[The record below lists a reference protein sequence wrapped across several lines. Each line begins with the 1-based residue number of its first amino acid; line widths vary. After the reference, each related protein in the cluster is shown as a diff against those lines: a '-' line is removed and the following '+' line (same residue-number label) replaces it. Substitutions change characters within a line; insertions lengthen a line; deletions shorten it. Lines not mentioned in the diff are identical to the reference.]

1 LVSEIE
7 KLRYRQTAHPN
18 EPLSAKVV
26 EEVVFS
32 RVEANSFK
40 FFDYLF
46 SSPQQ
51 ACALL
56 DKMQNEGTN
65 WNEASGV
72 LFRGLRNYLLT
83 LDLYE
88 HGVRESKVL
97 MSEGKLAPFVA
108 SNLLRQIETLQE
120 HTAFIKHFFKK
131 LVELD
136 YEIKQGIVPAE
147 YFRLNVKELIFS

>member
-1 LVSEIE
+1 
-7 KLRYRQTAHPN
+7 
-18 EPLSAKVV
+18 
-26 EEVVFS
+26 VVFS

-46 SSPQQ
+46 SHPQQ
-51 ACALL
+51 ACSLL
-56 DKMQNEGTN
+56 DTIQNDGTD
-65 WNEASGV
+65 WNQTSGM

-108 SNLLRQIETLQE
+108 SSLLKQIDILQE
-120 HTAFIKHFFKK
+120 HSAFIKHFFKK

-147 YFRLNVKELIFS
+147 YFRLRVKELILS